1 MKNRFFDQLSSVADE
16 WLSRGWLS
24 VEPGSDGEGSGGAP
38 TPPSPTTAP
47 APAPAHV
54 PASSSVDGN
63 DETALGD
70 AGKRALDRIRAEKDE
85 IKRQLAEAKAQLE
98 DMKPYIPPDKYK
110 EMLDKYEATQ
120 REARERELEL
130 QKQKSKTEE
139 EFQTRLI
146 EVNNQRDAERRARED
161 AEARASA
168 ERDQRLKFAK
178 RTILSAAFYANGGRE
193 GQDDEGT
200 TFLDLF
206 MNARGDAR
214 TEYDETDGQVYV
226 VDKEGKR
233 VLSADGKPQTLGE
246 WMKDLADTNPIVG
259 GLFAPRGG
267 SGSGGLQG
275 ARGVKAVQTKDP
287 ASGSKHTPNDYLAE
301 AYPDRRRN

>member
-16 WLSRGWLS
+16 WLSRGWLFVKS
-24 VEPGSDGEGSGGAP
+24 GDNAEGGGATPTPPAPSPAPSPAP
-38 TPPSPTTAP
+38 TPAPSP
-47 APAPAHV
+47 APAPS
-54 PASSSVDGN
+54 PVDDN
-63 DETALGD
+63 DEASLGD

-98 DMKPYIPPDKYK
+98 EMKPYIPPDKYK
-110 EMLDKYEATQ
+110 EMLDKYEETQ
-120 REARERELEL
+120 RKARERELEL
-130 QKQKSKTEE
+130 QQERSKTEE

-146 EVNNQRDAERRARED
+146 EVNNQRDAERKARED

-178 RTILSAAFYANGGRE
+178 RTILSAAFYANRGRE

-226 VDKEGKR
+226 IDKEGKR
-233 VLSADGKPQTLGE
+233 VLSADGKPKQLGE
-246 WMKDLADTNPIVG
+246 WMKELADTNPIIS
-259 GLFAPRGG
+259 GLFGPRGG

-275 ARGVKAVQTKDP
+275 ARGVKAVQTSDVE
-287 ASGSKHTPNDYLAE
+287 TQ
-301 AYPDRRRN
+301 RRRRPESLLNEAFGL

>member
-24 VEPGSDGEGSGGAP
+24 VEPGGDGEGGGGTPTPSSPAP
-38 TPPSPTTAP
+38 TPAPAPTPTTAP
-47 APAPAHV
+47 
-54 PASSSVDGN
+54 SSADDN

-139 EFQTRLI
+139 EFQARLI
-146 EVNNQRDAERRARED
+146 EVNNQRDAERKARED
-161 AEARASA
+161 AEARASV

-226 VDKEGKR
+226 IDKEGKR
-233 VLSADGKPQTLGE
+233 VLSADGKPKPLGE

-275 ARGVKAVQTKDP
+275 ARGVKAVQ
-287 ASGSKHTPNDYLAE
+287 S
-301 AYPDRRRN
+301 PDVDAQRRRRPESLLSEAFGV